1 MREIDK
7 YNILTEKL
15 QGVCD
20 KNNLT
25 YSIQNKKY
33 PFLMTVKPLG
43 GLDNQQTMMEGMDN
57 NADGTGYISP
67 DATLVFAYRDGVLNY
82 KISET
87 FTISDAL
94 FTKIK
99 NLFKNLHAMWM
110 MYFFRNVLEF
120 GGVRPSDTPTADQDA
135 ENCTAE
141 GEDPDDAF
149 AEFQAESE
157 PADDDIPD
165 DAGADE

>member
-1 MREIDK
+1 MKEIEK

-25 YSIQNKKY
+25 YSIQNEKF
-33 PFLMTVKPLG
+33 PFLMVIKPLG
-43 GLDNQQTMMEGMDN
+43 GSDNQQTMLEGMD
-57 NADGTGYISP
+57 AAGETGYINP
-67 DATLVFAYRDGVLNY
+67 DASLVFAHRDGVLNY
-82 KISET
+82 KISES

-99 NLFKNLHAMWM
+99 NLFKNLHLMWM
-110 MYFFRNVLEF
+110 MYFFRYALEF
-120 GGVRPSDTPTADQDA
+120 GGIRPCDTPAAEQSA

-141 GEDPDDAF
+141 DEDTDAAF
-149 AEFQAESE
+149 AEFMAEAE
-157 PADDDIPD
+157 PALADDDE
-165 DAGADE
+165 ADE